1 MKAIYMKEHGS
12 SDVLEYG
19 ELPEPSITEGQIK
32 VRVRSCS
39 LNRLDIFTRLGVR
52 GTRIDFNGPHVLGGD
67 LSGDVVETG
76 NQVTRVKVGDRVVIN
91 PKSVCR
97 QCDQCLNADDELCAK
112 PNMLGSTMNGG
123 YAEFVV
129 TPGSTAVKIPDHIS
143 YTEAAGIPTVFLPAW
158 SILIRRGAL
167 KPWETVLVVSSSSG
181 VGSAALQVAKNV
193 VGATVIATTSSKQ
206 KSEISKTLGAD
217 EVLNYNSEDVIERI
231 KVITKG
237 KGVDVVIDHV
247 GTDAWA
253 YALPSLARGG
263 RYGIC
268 GVTSGYKAE
277 LQMGSLFLKN
287 QTIFGSFMGKMADLP
302 RIVELVARGVLKPKV
317 HETFS
322 LRDAAKAHDLMES
335 REFFGKIILEVE

>member
-1 MKAIYMKEHGS
+1 MKAVYMKEHGS

-19 ELPEPSITEGQIK
+19 ELLEPSITEGQIK
-32 VRVRSCS
+32 IQVRSCA

-52 GTRIDFNGPHVLGGD
+52 GTRIKFDGPHVLGGD
-67 LSGDVVETG
+67 LSGDVVEVG

-97 QCDQCLNADDELCAK
+97 QCDQCLNAEDELCTK

-129 TPGSTAVKIPDHIS
+129 TSGSTAVKIPDQIT
-143 YTEAAGIPTVFLPAW
+143 YTQAAAIPTVFLPAW

-193 VGATVIATTSSKQ
+193 VGATVIATTSSEKKANLS
-206 KSEISKTLGAD
+206 KSLGAD
-217 EVLNYNSEDVIERI
+217 EVVNYNSEDVIERV
-231 KVITKG
+231 KELTDG
-237 KGVDVVIDHV
+237 RGVDVVIDHV

-253 YALPSLARGG
+253 YSLPSLAVGG

-268 GVTSGYKAE
+268 GVSSGYKAE

-302 RIVELVARGVLKPKV
+302 RIVELVARGVLKPMV
-317 HETFS
+317 HKTFP
-322 LRDAAKAHDLMES
+322 LRDAAKAHELMES
-335 REFFGKIILEVE
+335 REFFGKIILEV